1 MTKIKLCEENGYLW
15 AVAVPDN
22 ATDCEN
28 GPVLGP
34 PEGLYKNVHNA
45 FAKAGIYNA
54 FDLLGTPRSKWLRI
68 LDEVGVPRAYARTVV
83 HVYQKGYFEED
94 GLTND

>member
-1 MTKIKLCEENGYLW
+1 MTTIKLCEEGGYLW
-15 AVAVPDN
+15 AVALPEGVEE
-22 ATDCEN
+22 CEN

-54 FDLLGTPRSKWLRI
+54 FDLLGTPRRTWLRL
-68 LDEVGVPRAYARTVV
+68 LDEVGVPRSYAHQVV
-83 HVYQKGYFEED
+83 HVYQRGYFEEKED
-94 GLTND
+94 DE